1 MAKKI
6 PKSLKRSIV
15 KALMSESREM
25 TASQISERVNNDPD
39 LPENYR
45 KSPKQM
51 AFVLNQ
57 VVRDMQGVESVVL
70 SKNGT
75 SHHGTER
82 FRKAYKATYE
92 TLQDAED
99 EIGIITKPKKRLK
112 AITVNLPDDC
122 VDYIKAWREQGVS
135 AGRCVEQLIRADLE
149 VNGLPRDQD
158 DS

>member
-57 VVRDMQGVESVVL
+57 VVRDM
-70 SKNGT
+70 
-75 SHHGTER
+75 R
-82 FRKAYKATYE
+82 W
-92 TLQDAED
+92 
-99 EIGIITKPKKRLK
+99 
-112 AITVNLPDDC
+112 C
-122 VDYIKAWREQGVS
+122 
-135 AGRCVEQLIRADLE
+135 
-149 VNGLPRDQD
+149 
-158 DS
+158 

>member
-122 VDYIKAWREQGVS
+122 VDYIKAWREKGVS